1 LEFLQKN
8 LPEFLEEIPL
18 IERNKIIFHHDGAG
32 PHNARIVINY
42 LNEHFPQ
49 RWIGRY
55 GPIRWPARS
64 PDLNPLDFFFWEYCK
79 ELMYKTLPEDQE
91 DLETKFRYVVWSIDE
106 DMMENVKAY
115 LLKRM
120 TACVRMDGGHFKHL
134 L

>member
-1 LEFLQKN
+1 
-8 LPEFLEEIPL
+8 L

-32 PHNARIVINY
+32 PHNARIVTNY

-49 RWIGRY
+49 RWMGRY
-55 GPIRWPARS
+55 GPIHWPARF
-64 PDLNPLDFFFWEYCK
+64 PDLNPLDFFFWGYCK

-91 DLETKFRYVVWSIDE
+91 DLKTKFRYAVWSIDE
-106 DMMENVKAY
+106 DMMENVKAN

-120 TACVRMDGGHFKHL
+120 TACVRMDGAFEHL